1 MPDREPMPP
10 PKLSPAAERLVRQV
24 ESKQQRMVRARN
36 DKDAVWRSLSVIG
49 IVGWSV
55 VVPTLVGVALGVW
68 IDRRWPSRFSWA
80 LILMISGL
88 MLGSANAWLRIR
100 RDQP

>member
-1 MPDREPMPP
+1 MAEREPLSP

-24 ESKQQRMVRARN
+24 EAKQQRMVRARN

-68 IDRRWPSRFSWA
+68 IDKRWPSRFSWA

>member
-1 MPDREPMPP
+1 MSERDPMP
-10 PKLSPAAERLVRQV
+10 PKLSPAAERLVREV
-24 ESKQQRMVRARN
+24 ESRQQRMISARSRRGG
-36 DKDAVWRSLSVIG
+36 DWDSIAILGTI
-49 IVGWSV
+49 GWSV
-55 VVPTLVGVALGVW
+55 VAPTLVGVALGVW
-68 IDRRWPSRFSWA
+68 IDHHWPSRFSWA

>member
-1 MPDREPMPP
+1 MSERDPMP
-10 PKLSPAAERLVRQV
+10 PKLSPSAERMVREV
-24 ESKQQRMVRARN
+24 ESKQQRMARARN
-36 DKDAVWRSLSVIG
+36 NKDAVWRSLSIIG

-68 IDRRWPSRFSWA
+68 IDSRWPSRFSWA

-88 MLGSANAWLRIR
+88 MLGSANAWLRIG